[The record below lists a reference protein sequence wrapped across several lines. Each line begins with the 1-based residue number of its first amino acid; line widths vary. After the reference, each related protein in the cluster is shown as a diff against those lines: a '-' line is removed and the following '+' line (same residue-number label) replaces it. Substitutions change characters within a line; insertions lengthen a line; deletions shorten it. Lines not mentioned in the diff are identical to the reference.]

1 MDTKTKTGGHS
12 VDVYRYGLDALY
24 HFMPEA
30 KLVPFL
36 AVGAGAMT
44 LSGPSSYGNIDG
56 TDPSV
61 NFGAGLRYFL
71 SDDWALRADVRDVV
85 RFDDTWHNLEYT
97 AGISYFFGGEKA
109 KPVVEEAAPVQEEV
123 KAPVQE
129 EVVVVK
135 NSDCDNVPDD
145 LDKCPDTP
153 CGCIVDKD
161 GCPIDSDNDGVCD
174 GLDKCPD
181 TLAGCKVDK
190 DGCPIDSDK
199 DGVCDGLDKC
209 PGTPE
214 GCKVDKDGCPIDSD
228 KDGVI
233 DCLDKCP
240 KTPLGAKVDKD
251 GCPIWISIRMNVQF
265 DFDKAIVKPQ
275 YYDDI
280 ENLADFMKAHPHL
293 NAILEGHTDN
303 IGTAKYNLCLSQ
315 RRADAVMKILVD
327 KFNIAKDRL
336 TAVGYGLTK
345 PIADNKAK
353 EGRQKN
359 RRVQAVLEAME
370 VKK

>member
-153 CGCIVDKD
+153 CGCI
-161 GCPIDSDNDGVCD
+161 
-174 GLDKCPD
+174 
-181 TLAGCKVDK
+181 VDK